1 MSKWPGDWNCWSC
14 HHHNFSW
21 RDACQKC
28 GNLRSSVGDLSDS
41 TGSGCGGSSLGFTA
55 SGHVRLGDWYCSC
68 GGHNFASRSSCHS
81 CGTVKHDSTIGG
93 SDSNDMPGSQG
104 RAAIST
110 TSLAGR
116 NVIAARHLRDP
127 VNDPHRVEKMSRR
140 AGDWNCSLC
149 QHHNFSRRDSCQ
161 QCGHPR
167 LCSGDFSDYAGLG
180 GGRGGSSFGV
190 VSDVRPGDW
199 YCSCGGH
206 NFASRSSCHSCCA
219 FRDESAVGVIGGFD
233 NSEMAGSQG
242 ITYGGGGW
250 KSGDWLCTRSGC
262 NHHNFA
268 SRREC
273 YRCKAPKGCG
283 A

>member
-1 MSKWPGDWNCWSC
+1 MYKRHTDPPKEQQRQSPSPSRLISSPVPYPLLFICLT
-14 HHHNFSW
+14 FY
-21 RDACQKC
+21 
-28 GNLRSSVGDLSDS
+28 RSG
-41 TGSGCGGSSLGFTA
+41 
-55 SGHVRLGDWYCSC
+55 
-68 GGHNFASRSSCHS
+68 
-81 CGTVKHDSTIGG
+81 
-93 SDSNDMPGSQG
+93 
-104 RAAIST
+104 
-110 TSLAGR
+110 
-116 NVIAARHLRDP
+116 
-127 VNDPHRVEKMSRR
+127 VEKMSRR

-206 NFASRSSCHSCCA
+206 NFASRSSCHSCGA

>member
-1 MSKWPGDWNCWSC
+1 HRVASSRLLFLIPYS
-14 HHHNFSW
+14 
-21 RDACQKC
+21 
-28 GNLRSSVGDLSDS
+28 SSVSPFID
-41 TGSGCGGSSLGFTA
+41 
-55 SGHVRLGDWYCSC
+55 
-68 GGHNFASRSSCHS
+68 
-81 CGTVKHDSTIGG
+81 
-93 SDSNDMPGSQG
+93 Q
-104 RAAIST
+104 
-110 TSLAGR
+110 
-116 NVIAARHLRDP
+116 
-127 VNDPHRVEKMSRR
+127 MSRR

-161 QCGHPR
+161 QCGQPR
-167 LCSGDFSDYAGLG
+167 LCSGDF
-180 GGRGGSSFGV
+180 GGSSFGGFGA
-190 VSDVRPGDW
+190 VSEVRPGDW

-206 NFASRSSCHSCCA
+206 NFASRSSCHSCGA

-283 A
+283 NCLFPHNDQSTLFSYNDPTLNSLMY

>member
-1 MSKWPGDWNCWSC
+1 MYIPSG
-14 HHHNFSW
+14 
-21 RDACQKC
+21 QE
-28 GNLRSSVGDLSDS
+28 
-41 TGSGCGGSSLGFTA
+41 TGTA
-55 SGHVRLGDWYCSC
+55 VY
-68 GGHNFASRSSCHS
+68 A
-81 CGTVKHDSTIGG
+81 
-93 SDSNDMPGSQG
+93 
-104 RAAIST
+104 ST
-110 TSLAGR
+110 TTSAGVTPAS
-116 NVIAARHLRDP
+116 NAVTPGCA
-127 VNDPHRVEKMSRR
+127 
-140 AGDWNCSLC
+140 
-149 QHHNFSRRDSCQ
+149 
-161 QCGHPR
+161 
-167 LCSGDFSDYAGLG
+167 SGDFSDYAGLG
-180 GGRGGSSFGV
+180 GGRVGSSFGA

-206 NFASRSSCHSCCA
+206 NFASRSSCHSCGA

>member
-1 MSKWPGDWNCWSC
+1 
-14 HHHNFSW
+14 
-21 RDACQKC
+21 
-28 GNLRSSVGDLSDS
+28 
-41 TGSGCGGSSLGFTA
+41 
-55 SGHVRLGDWYCSC
+55 
-68 GGHNFASRSSCHS
+68 
-81 CGTVKHDSTIGG
+81 
-93 SDSNDMPGSQG
+93 
-104 RAAIST
+104 
-110 TSLAGR
+110 
-116 NVIAARHLRDP
+116 
-127 VNDPHRVEKMSRR
+127 MSRR

-180 GGRGGSSFGV
+180 GGRVGSSFGA
-190 VSDVRPGDW
+190 VSEVRPGDW

-206 NFASRSSCHSCCA
+206 NFASRSSCHSCGA

-283 A
+283 NR

>member
-1 MSKWPGDWNCWSC
+1 MSKWTGDWNCRSC

-41 TGSGCGGSSLGFTA
+41 TGSGSGGSSLGFTV

-81 CGTVKHDSTIGG
+81 CGAVKQDSTIGG

-104 RAAIST
+104 
-110 TSLAGR
+110 
-116 NVIAARHLRDP
+116 IA
-127 VNDPHRVEKMSRR
+127 
-140 AGDWNCSLC
+140 
-149 QHHNFSRRDSCQ
+149 
-161 QCGHPR
+161 
-167 LCSGDFSDYAGLG
+167 
-180 GGRGGSSFGV
+180 
-190 VSDVRPGDW
+190 
-199 YCSCGGH
+199 
-206 NFASRSSCHSCCA
+206 
-219 FRDESAVGVIGGFD
+219 
-233 NSEMAGSQG
+233 
-242 ITYGGGGW
+242 YGGGGW

-262 NHHNFA
+262 NQHNFA

-273 YRCKAPKGCG
+273 YRCKAPKGSG